1 MSVSRA
7 QNTYLPGEGEGAQGG
22 SRHQS
27 KGSGGIQAEDRV
39 KPRGTIRRRAAGSS
53 RARLA
58 GAGNRSRSGC
68 WSPSLRV
75 GARAALGCA
84 GEPRGRGSPPARSRD
99 RAWLTRN
106 KGAAGPAR
114 ARRRLFRG
122 EALLLQRPSATAVIR
137 AFQPQ
142 MWA

>member
-1 MSVSRA
+1 MELRTPTFLERGRGPREEVATRA
-7 QNTYLPGEGEGAQGG
+7 RAAEE
-22 SRHQS
+22 SKQS
-27 KGSGGIQAEDRV
+27 DRV

-53 RARLA
+53 GARLV
-58 GAGNRSRSGC
+58 GAGNRSQSCC

-75 GARAALGCA
+75 GVGAALGCA
-84 GEPRGRGSPPARSRD
+84 EEPRGRGSPPARSRD